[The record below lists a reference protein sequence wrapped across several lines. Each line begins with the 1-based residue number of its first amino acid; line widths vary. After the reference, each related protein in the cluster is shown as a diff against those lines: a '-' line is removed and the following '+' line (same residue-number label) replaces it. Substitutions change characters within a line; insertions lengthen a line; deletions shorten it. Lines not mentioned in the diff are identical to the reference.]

1 MKYDVAVIGG
11 GASGL
16 YLAALLAGSNLK
28 VALIESQPRVGKK
41 LSATGNGQGNLTNV
55 NVSEDKY
62 FGSVCVK
69 NIIGDYQSVL
79 ELFPMLFEIDG
90 EGRVY
95 PTGKQASS
103 MTDALR
109 RIIDNAPNVDVYLST
124 KIIEINK
131 GYAIK
136 SEDGKIF
143 YSEKVVLSTGGKS
156 QKQFGSDGN
165 AYKLA
170 TRFGHKISQ
179 LYPSLVQL
187 KTNTEDIKTLKGI
200 RVFADVTAII
210 NDKETV
216 TQRGDV
222 IFTEYGVTGNAIFS
236 LSAYLTDKDDVA
248 LKISFLPDVSYETLL
263 SSIERKISLGYERSE
278 MLSGTLNNQLGRAII
293 RKSGSTP
300 KEIARSVKDFRL
312 KVIGSLGFD
321 YAQVTKG
328 GIYGAEVT
336 DNLESKYS
344 KGLYFTGEILD
355 VDGLCGGYNLHWAF
369 SSAKKVASAILNGR
383 DL

>member
-131 GYAIK
+131 GYVIK
-136 SEDGKIF
+136 SEDEKIF

-236 LSAYLTDKDDVA
+236 LSAYLTDKEDVA

>member
-236 LSAYLTDKDDVA
+236 LSAYLTDKEDVA

>member
-355 VDGLCGGYNLHWAF
+355 V
-369 SSAKKVASAILNGR
+369 V
-383 DL
+383 

>member
-1 MKYDVAVIGG
+1 MKYDVAVIGA

-16 YLAALLAGSNLK
+16 YLTALLAGSNLK

-131 GYAIK
+131 GYVIK
-136 SEDGKIF
+136 SEDEKIF